1 MSLMLASVTGPEE
14 AEIAV
19 RRGADIVDLKDVVAG
34 FGTVTPEVVRATVAA
49 VGRQRAVSAVVGEQA
64 ADVERIAAA
73 ASALAE
79 AGASY
84 VKIGL
89 SPDRRRD
96 NLIRMLA
103 PLARKAK
110 LVGVMFADDGADS
123 ALIAV
128 MEQSGF
134 AGVMLDTARKTGARL
149 FDHMDIT
156 ELAVFIDAAHAH
168 GLMAGLAGSLET
180 PDIPRLLPLAPDVL
194 GFRRALC
201 VDHDRNG
208 RIDPDAVAAVRML
221 IPADTLKRH
230 HGGEAV
236 PKVDYRVLAARGYSI
251 DAHKEDAATDRIFVR
266 DFDLP
271 VSIGAYLH
279 ERARPQNVRFNVEA
293 RIYRGDRVAEDM
305 GDVFSYD
312 LIKDSIRMVAA
323 QEHIAFI
330 ETLAERI
337 AALILTYPRVA
348 GVTVRIE
355 KLDIGAGVE
364 IVRERRAEVAKVHHL
379 FPAAGGA
386 PRAAT

>member
-19 RRGADIVDLKDVVAG
+19 RQGADIVDLKDVAAG
-34 FGTVTPEVVRATVAA
+34 FGTVMPEVVRATVAA
-49 VGRQRAVSAVVGEQA
+49 VARRRPVSAVVGEQ
-64 ADVERIAAA
+64 DVERIATIAA
-73 ASALAE
+73 ALAE

-84 VKIGL
+84 VKVGL
-89 SPDRRRD
+89 SPHVRRD
-96 NLIRMLA
+96 DLIRMLA
-103 PLARKAK
+103 PLARNAK
-110 LVGVMFADDGADS
+110 LIGVMFADDHPDS
-123 ALIAV
+123 ALISV
-128 MEQSGF
+128 MAQSGF

-149 FDHMDIT
+149 LDHMDIT
-156 ELAVFIDAAHAH
+156 ELAHFVDSAHAH

-201 VDHDRNG
+201 VDHDRDG
-208 RIDPDAVAAVRML
+208 RIDPDAVAAVRAL

-251 DAHKEDAATDRIFVR
+251 DAHKEEVATDRIFVH

-271 VSIGAYLH
+271 VSIGAYMH

-293 RIYRGDRVAEDM
+293 SISRGDRVAEDM

-348 GVTVRIE
+348 AVTVRIE

>member
-1 MSLMLASVTGPEE
+1 MALLLASVTGPQE
-14 AEIAV
+14 ADIAV
-19 RRGADIVDLKDVVAG
+19 RQGADIVDLKDVRAG
-34 FGTVTPEVVRATVAA
+34 FGTVTPEVVRATATVA
-49 VGRQRAVSAVVGEQA
+49 RRRPVSAVIGDLPAE
-64 ADVERIAAA
+64 VERVAGT

-84 VKIGL
+84 IKIAL
-89 SPDRRRD
+89 PPDRLRD
-96 NLIRMLA
+96 DFIRALA
-103 PLARKAK
+103 PLARNTK
-110 LVGVMFADDGADS
+110 LIGVMFADERTDH
-123 ALIAV
+123 ALMPV

-149 FDHMDIT
+149 VDHMNIT
-156 ELAVFIDAAHAH
+156 ELALFVDAAHGR

-201 VDHDRNG
+201 IDHDRNG
-208 RIDPDAVAAVRML
+208 RIDADAVAAVRSL

-266 DFDLP
+266 DFVLP

-279 ERARPQNVRFNVEA
+279 ERAGPQNVRFNVEA
-293 RIYRGDRVAEDM
+293 RIYRGDRVAEAM
-305 GDVFSYD
+305 RDVFSYD

-337 AALILTYPRVA
+337 AALLLTYPRVA
-348 GVTVRIE
+348 SVTVRIE
-355 KLDIGAGVE
+355 KLDISAGVE

-379 FPAAGGA
+379 FPAAGGT
-386 PRAAT
+386 PRATT